1 VNEII
6 SRQKPLGQRLLDAG
20 LVSALQLNLA
30 LREQKRKGR
39 MLGEVLIELGFIN
52 ADVLTGTLASEN
64 KTEVIELDNI
74 SIDTDI
80 LSLISY
86 DDAKKYKLIA
96 VDLKD
101 EIITVAFADAFD
113 VVAIDLIERTTNKTV
128 KVVTA
133 PESSVLEAIEHN
145 YSHGA
150 SINQTIDRL
159 LADGI
164 TTSDEEVENISPMV
178 RLVDQIIGHGI
189 KNNAAD
195 IHLEPDEKVVRVRY
209 RIDGVLKT
217 EILIP
222 CELRPALTARLKL
235 IAGMNISEKR
245 VPQDGRI
252 HFKYGNKSLDLR
264 ISTLPTNYGES
275 VVMRVLDS
283 GSVKL
288 SIDWL
293 GFSDHDKATF
303 INLMNKPFGMV
314 LITGPTGSG
323 KTTTLYTALGLIDK
337 ESRSVFTL
345 EDPIE
350 YSLPNIRQTPI
361 NSDVGMTFAAGL
373 KALLRQD
380 PDVIL
385 IGEIRDLETAELAI
399 RAALTGHLVLTTLH
413 TNSAVGVIP
422 RLIDMGIEKYLLP
435 PALMACI
442 GQRLVRKLCDHCKEL
457 STNNQ
462 HVIDEYNLES
472 LLQAQDKIYQPIG
485 CEKCKQT
492 GYSGR
497 LAIYEVMEIN
507 EEMHDPIILGQSTD
521 EIENIAK
528 KNGMTSML
536 ADGISKAKQGLTSIE
551 EVMRLVG

>member
-1 VNEII
+1 
-6 SRQKPLGQRLLDAG
+6 
-20 LVSALQLNLA
+20 
-30 LREQKRKGR
+30 
-39 MLGEVLIELGFIN
+39 
-52 ADVLTGTLASEN
+52 
-64 KTEVIELDNI
+64 
-74 SIDTDI
+74 
-80 LSLISY
+80 
-86 DDAKKYKLIA
+86 
-96 VDLKD
+96 
-101 EIITVAFADAFD
+101 
-113 VVAIDLIERTTNKTV
+113 
-128 KVVTA
+128 
-133 PESSVLEAIEHN
+133 
-145 YSHGA
+145 
-150 SINQTIDRL
+150 
-159 LADGI
+159 
-164 TTSDEEVENISPMV
+164 
-178 RLVDQIIGHGI
+178 
-189 KNNAAD
+189 
-195 IHLEPDEKVVRVRY
+195 
-209 RIDGVLKT
+209 
-217 EILIP
+217 
-222 CELRPALTARLKL
+222 
-235 IAGMNISEKR
+235 
-245 VPQDGRI
+245 
-252 HFKYGNKSLDLR
+252 
-264 ISTLPTNYGES
+264 
-275 VVMRVLDS
+275 MRVLDS

-293 GFSDHDKATF
+293 GFSEHDKNSF

-361 NSDVGMTFAAGL
+361 NTDVGMTFAAGL

-442 GQRLVRKLCDHCKEL
+442 GQRLVRKLCNHCKLL
-457 STNNQ
+457 STTNENI
-462 HVIDEYNLES
+462 IDEYNLES
-472 LLQAQDKIYQPIG
+472 LLKVSDEIYQPIG
-485 CEKCKQT
+485 CKKCKQT

-497 LAIYEVMEIN
+497 LAIYEVLEIN

-521 EIENIAK
+521 EIESIAK

-536 ADGISKAKQGLTSIE
+536 EDGISKAKKGLTSIE